1 MIDFLSFPAFSRQP
15 NGERGKKI
23 DRRKREYT
31 SRALA
36 LSDESFETI
45 SCTSLEVTIAAFGA
59 PKAMRDGIAECPS
72 GVWLARNGG
81 KMGEGLDFLREGTE
95 LVSVKGF

>member
-1 MIDFLSFPAFSRQP
+1 MIDFISFPSFSRQP
-15 NGERGKKI
+15 NEERGKQI
-23 DRRKREYT
+23 DRRKQEYT
-31 SRALA
+31 SRDLA

-72 GVWLARNGG
+72 GVWLARKGG
-81 KMGEGLDFLREGTE
+81 KMVGGFGLFHSFTRHGR
-95 LVSVKGF
+95 